1 MYNNKCYNFLV
12 TGVRAERSIIMESE
26 EMNKVDLIAILSSI
40 REYAKEHNE
49 KNTEEHINKMLTEIR
64 K

>member
-1 MYNNKCYNFLV
+1 
-12 TGVRAERSIIMESE
+12 MESE

>member
-1 MYNNKCYNFLV
+1 
-12 TGVRAERSIIMESE
+12 MESE

-49 KNTEEHINKMLTEIR
+49 TNTEEHINKMLTEIR